1 MYLSVMHFGAALRL
15 LRMESG
21 ISLRAL
27 AQRVGV
33 SGAYLSRVENGHDPA
48 PTPDRLIA
56 IAEIIGVPTA
66 VLLDLAQ
73 QTGVAVSGY
82 LQRVPAASS
91 LFLDIA
97 QRDLGSAQ
105 IARIKAFMDEEFPV
119 RRGRAGPGPTRLR
132 DLLTPSR
139 VVLRLACSQLEDLID
154 VAVSRLPPTSGT
166 SPRQAAALIW
176 AREQEAPSMLGGGFA
191 VPHGLV
197 PGATP
202 AAVLVTLARPLPIDT
217 PDGLPVAVA
226 LVVVWGDSGRRN
238 LDVIARVARLAGS
251 GITEELRAA
260 TTPARAL
267 SAIEKIEAL
276 W

>member
-1 MYLSVMHFGAALRL
+1 MHFGATLRL

-33 SGAYLSRVENGHDPA
+33 SSAYLSRVENGHDPA
-48 PTPDRLIA
+48 PTADRLIS
-56 IAEIIGVPTA
+56 IAEAIGVPAA

-73 QTGVAVSGY
+73 QTGSAVSGY

-97 QRDLGSAQ
+97 QRDLASAQ
-105 IARIKAFMDEEFPV
+105 IARIKAFIDEQFPQ
-119 RRGRAGPGPTRLR
+119 RRGAGKPGPGPIRLR

-154 VAVSRLPPTSGT
+154 VAVARLPAVPGLGPHQVAS
-166 SPRQAAALIW
+166 RIW
-176 AREQEAPSMLGGGFA
+176 AREEEAPSVLGGGFA
-191 VPHGLV
+191 VPHALV
-197 PGATP
+197 TGAP
-202 AAVLVTLARPLPIDT
+202 LSAALVTLARPLALDT
-217 PDGLPVAVA
+217 PDGEPVSIA
-226 LVVVWGDSGRRN
+226 VVVLWGESGRQN
-238 LDVIARVARLAGS
+238 LDVITRVARLAGAEVS
-251 GITEELRAA
+251 EELRAA
-260 TTPARAL
+260 TTAARAL
-267 SAIEKIEAL
+267 AVIEKTESL

>member
-1 MYLSVMHFGAALRL
+1 MHFGAALRL

-27 AQRVGV
+27 AQQVGV

-56 IAEIIGVPTA
+56 IAEAIGVPPA

-73 QTGVAVSGY
+73 QTGSAVSGY
-82 LQRVPAASS
+82 LQRVPAASA

-105 IARIKAFMDEEFPV
+105 IARIKAFIDEEFPV
-119 RRGRAGPGPTRLR
+119 RRGRAGAGQVRLR

-139 VVLRLACSQLEDLID
+139 VVLRLACAQLDDLVD
-154 VAVSRLPPTSGT
+154 VAVSRLPAVPGLA
-166 SPRQAAALIW
+166 PRQVAERIR
-176 AREQEAPSMLGGGFA
+176 AREQEATSLVGGGLA
-191 VPHGLV
+191 APHALV
-197 PGATP
+197 PGAP
-202 AAVLVTLARPLPIDT
+202 LAAALVTLARPLAMAS
-217 PDGLPVAVA
+217 PDGQPVSVAV
-226 LVVVWGDSGRRN
+226 VVMWGETGRQN
-238 LDVIARVARLAGS
+238 LDVIARIARLAGS
-251 GITEELRAA
+251 GVSEELRAA
-260 TTPARAL
+260 TTAARAL
-267 SAIEKIEAL
+267 AIVEKCESL

>member
-1 MYLSVMHFGAALRL
+1 MHFGAALRL

-27 AQRVGV
+27 AQQVGV

-56 IAEIIGVPTA
+56 IAEAIGVPAA

-73 QTGVAVSGY
+73 QTGSAVSGY

-97 QRDLGSAQ
+97 ERELGSGQ
-105 IARIKAFMDEEFPV
+105 IARIKAFIDAEFPQ
-119 RRGRAGPGPTRLR
+119 RRGRPGPGATRLR

-139 VVLRLACSQLEDLID
+139 VVLKLACSQLEDLID
-154 VAVSRLPPTSGT
+154 VAVSRLP
-166 SPRQAAALIW
+166 AAAGMTPREMAARVW
-176 AREQEAPSMLGGGFA
+176 AREQEAPSVVGGGLA

-197 PGATP
+197 PGAP
-202 AAVLVTLARPLPIDT
+202 LAAALVTLARPLALET
-217 PDGLPVAVA
+217 PDGLPVAAAV
-226 LVVVWGDSGRRN
+226 VVVWGEPGRRN
-238 LDVIARVARLAGS
+238 LELIARAARLAGCD
-251 GITEELRAA
+251 IAEELRAA

-267 SAIEKIEAL
+267 SVIEKTESL

>member
-1 MYLSVMHFGAALRL
+1 MHFGATLRL
-15 LRMESG
+15 LRLESG

-48 PTPDRLIA
+48 PTADRLVA
-56 IAEIIGVPTA
+56 IADAIGVPA
-66 VLLDLAQ
+66 PVLLDLAQ
-73 QTGVAVSGY
+73 QTGSAVSGY

-97 QRDLGSAQ
+97 QRELASAQ
-105 IARIKAFMDEEFPV
+105 IARIKAFIDQEFPL
-119 RRGRAGPGPTRLR
+119 RRGAGKPGPGPIRLR

-154 VAVSRLPPTSGT
+154 VAVARLPAVPGLD
-166 SPRQAAALIW
+166 PHQVAARIW
-176 AREQEAPSMLGGGFA
+176 AREQEAPSVLGGGFA

-197 PGATP
+197 SGAP
-202 AAVLVTLARPLPIDT
+202 LAAALVTLARPLAMDT
-217 PDGLPVAVA
+217 PDRQPVSIA
-226 LVVVWGDSGRRN
+226 LVVMWGESGKQN
-238 LDVIARVARLAGS
+238 LDLIARVARLAGAEVS
-251 GITEELRAA
+251 EELRGA
-260 TTPARAL
+260 TTAARAL
-267 SAIEKIEAL
+267 AVIEKTESL

>member
-1 MYLSVMHFGAALRL
+1 MHFGAALRL

-27 AQRVGV
+27 AQRIGV
-33 SGAYLSRVENGHDPA
+33 SGAYLSRVENGHDPS
-48 PTPDRLIA
+48 PTPDRLVA
-56 IAEIIGVPTA
+56 IADAIGVPAA

-73 QTGVAVSGY
+73 QTGSAVSGY

-105 IARIKAFMDEEFPV
+105 IARIKAFIDAEFPG
-119 RRGRAGPGPTRLR
+119 RRGRPAAGSARLR

-139 VVLRLACSQLEDLID
+139 VVLKLACSQLEDLID
-154 VAVSRLPPTSGT
+154 VAVSRLPA
-166 SPRQAAALIW
+166 SPGHTPAEVAARIW
-176 AREQEAPSMLGGGFA
+176 AREQEAPSVLGGGLA

-197 PGATP
+197 PGAP
-202 AAVLVTLARPLPIDT
+202 LAAVLVTLARPLPVAT
-217 PDGLPVAVA
+217 PDGQPLTAA
-226 LVVVWGDSGRRN
+226 LVVVWGESGRRN
-238 LDVIARVARLAGS
+238 LDLLARTARLAGCNVA
-251 GITEELRAA
+251 EELRGA
-260 TTPARAL
+260 TTAARAL
-267 SAIEKIEAL
+267 SVIEKAESL

>member
-1 MYLSVMHFGAALRL
+1 MHFGATLRL

-56 IAEIIGVPTA
+56 IAEAIGVPAA

-73 QTGVAVSGY
+73 QTGTAVSGY
-82 LQRVPAASS
+82 LQRVPAASA

-97 QRDLGSAQ
+97 ERDLGSAQ
-105 IARIKAFMDEEFPV
+105 IARIKAFIDAEFPV
-119 RRGRAGPGPTRLR
+119 RRGRPGAGGVTRLR

-139 VVLRLACSQLEDLID
+139 VVLKLACSQLDDLID
-154 VAVSRLPPTSGT
+154 VAVSRLPAAPGLG
-166 SPRQAAALIW
+166 PREMAARIR
-176 AREQEAPSMLGGGFA
+176 AREREAPSVVGGGLA

-197 PGATP
+197 PGAPP
-202 AAVLVTLARPLPIDT
+202 AAALVTLARPLAVDT
-217 PDGLPVAVA
+217 PDGQPVAVA
-226 LVVVWGDSGRRN
+226 LVVVWGEAGRRN
-238 LDVIARVARLAGS
+238 LELIARAARLAS
-251 GITEELRAA
+251 SDVAEELRAA

-267 SAIEKIEAL
+267 SVLERAESL

>member
-1 MYLSVMHFGAALRL
+1 MHFGATLRL

-48 PTPDRLIA
+48 PTADRLLA
-56 IAEIIGVPTA
+56 IAEAIGVPAA

-73 QTGVAVSGY
+73 QTGSAVSGY

-105 IARIKAFMDEEFPV
+105 IARIKAFIDEEFPA
-119 RRGRAGPGPTRLR
+119 RRAGKAGPGPVRLR

-154 VAVSRLPPTSGT
+154 VAVARLPAVPGLGPHQVAS
-166 SPRQAAALIW
+166 RIW
-176 AREQEAPSMLGGGFA
+176 AREQEAPSVLGGGFA

-197 PGATP
+197 PGAP
-202 AAVLVTLARPLPIDT
+202 LAAALVTLARPLAMDT
-217 PDGLPVAVA
+217 PDGLPVSVA
-226 LVVVWGDSGRRN
+226 LVAMWGDSGKQN
-238 LDVIARVARLAGS
+238 LDLIARIARLAGADVS
-251 GITEELRAA
+251 EELRAA
-260 TTPARAL
+260 TTAARAL
-267 SAIEKIEAL
+267 SVIEKTESL